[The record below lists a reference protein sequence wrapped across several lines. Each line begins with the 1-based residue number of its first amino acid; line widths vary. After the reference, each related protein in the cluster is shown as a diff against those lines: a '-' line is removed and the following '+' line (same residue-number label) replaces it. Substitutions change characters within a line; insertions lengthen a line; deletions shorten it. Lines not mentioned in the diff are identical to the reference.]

1 MKKNDPHPA
10 TEPLHETTSVGPRL
24 QLVTWQ
30 EEEARLERL
39 RRERTRSAR
48 AIYIPPFPVSQDLTV
63 SQEKMFRQ
71 RWNAHVP
78 PSLKLTN

>member
-10 TEPLHETTSVGPRL
+10 KEPLHETTSVGPRL

-30 EEEARLERL
+30 QEEARLERL

-48 AIYIPPFPVSQDLTV
+48 VIYIPPFPVSQDPA
-63 SQEKMFRQ
+63 FRQ
-71 RWNAHVP
+71 RRNVHVP
-78 PSLKLTN
+78 PSLKLRN